1 MKKNMSKTALMP
13 IIIIAH
19 LFIIGMIP
27 VSLSSCHIQNRKVY
41 TTYTGKYVT
50 IWNDYIIFEKYEGR
64 KHPKDNYI
72 KLSHKDVTDV
82 FFKNNDSIL
91 IYRRGDENS
100 IDVVFS
106 QYNVEVFYN
115 TWDEMQEF
123 KRRTSYKDATVNA
136 EYFFYGD
143 RSVLWPTF
151 NECIGDSMYI
161 REYPV
166 DRKHSWFFMMDLY
179 DYNDSVF
186 SRYDERFDNRVF

>member
-1 MKKNMSKTALMP
+1 MKTYHSKKATTSF
-13 IIIIAH
+13 IFIAIMV
-19 LFIIGMIP
+19 LIFVTI
-27 VSLSSCHIQNRKVY
+27 SSCHVQNRQTY

-50 IWNDYIIFEKYEGR
+50 IWGNYIIFEKYDGQ
-64 KHPKDNYI
+64 KPPKDNYI
-72 KLSHKDVTDV
+72 KLSYKGLTDV

-106 QYNVEVFYN
+106 QYDVEVFYN
-115 TWDEMQEF
+115 TWEEMQEF
-123 KRRTSYKDATVNA
+123 KRRTSFKDTTVNA
-136 EYFFYGD
+136 EYFFSED

-151 NECIGDSMYI
+151 NEFIGDSMYI

>member
-1 MKKNMSKTALMP
+1 MP

-72 KLSHKDVTDV
+72 KLSYKGLTDV

-106 QYNVEVFYN
+106 QYDVEVFYN
-115 TWDEMQEF
+115 TWEEMQEF
-123 KRRTSYKDATVNA
+123 KRRTSFKDTTVNA
-136 EYFFYGD
+136 EYLFYED

-151 NECIGDSMYI
+151 NEFIGDSMYS

-166 DRKHSWFFMMDLY
+166 DRKHFFFFMMNLY

-186 SRYDERFDNRVF
+186 SRYDERFDNRVYKL